1 MTTATIKTS
10 KPHQVSLFQ
19 PGKQDASAL
28 IPAANID
35 ETEGEY
41 YITVAIPGFERK
53 DISIQVDQNVLLIS
67 AQKENRSPDHVR
79 DHCEFDYSHWVRA
92 FTLPEDADVIM
103 MSAFYKNGELLI
115 RIPRQEGVEKESATI
130 TVYVY

>member
-1 MTTATIKTS
+1 MTTVPTRS
-10 KPHQVSLFQ
+10 KKPSEASLFQ
-19 PGKQDASAL
+19 PGKEDPSAL

-35 ETEGEY
+35 ENEY
-41 YITVAIPGFERK
+41 EYFITVAIPGFERK
-53 DISIQVDQNVLLIS
+53 DISVQVDQNVLLIS
-67 AQKENRSPDHVR
+67 AQKENRPPGHIS

-92 FTLPEDADVIM
+92 FTLPDDADVIM

-115 RIPRQEGVEKESATI
+115 RIPRQEGVEKEPATI